1 VQGILFVYDIT
12 DAGSFDRIQDW
23 LDKVEENSD
32 ISRVQLSLVGN
43 KLDLESNREVKIQ
56 EA

>member
-1 VQGILFVYDIT
+1 MQGILFVYDIT